1 MLFNAPKKS
10 RDMMEQS
17 PMPTKPQRRVAAS
30 TYTPKAQSPTARAR
44 TKAVSLVP
52 SRTPRSGL
60 APRISVKPT
69 IVAAKKVNSTSS
81 AAATSRPNSASSASP
96 SQTQPAPSSS
106 TRHSTST
113 PLASLSFALQE
124 NKPQPPS
131 SPLVRSANQEDKDDH
146 VAFPSFP
153 PPPNFQQLPARDP
166 PGFNVHLVESTFRV
180 IDIKRRGK
188 LNVREIHQ
196 GLQLLGIATT
206 LRQITDYLYLVT
218 DGQGDTID
226 LQDWTTL
233 VQTLQSSAWA
243 TPSFSLDY
251 APTALAPTDP
261 APTMPSQPAFPPTAQ
276 PRGMTARSLNHVEI
290 ETVATQCSPVH
301 STAAS
306 PQAPPRPFNGPAT
319 TPSSP
324 WHETWFIDQIER
336 RIQELFGRAEAA
348 VALRW
353 NNQQVDGDPPR
364 DFLRR
369 AASVV
374 HGLKS
379 SLYPLVQQAEE
390 TLRAI
395 QDRHAGNLSVLLS
408 PKDLEIV
415 ADHVD
420 DFGDLLLD
428 EVLLDAAIE
437 LTTTEQLKALHAT
450 QASHDEDVQQL
461 ITMID
466 DIQASEQAMAEALL
480 RPLTTIQDDG
490 DARVATTPCLVPIC
504 TLPQL
509 SEPQAQCENVASRPA
524 LAIFTDE
531 AQLCRRLTVCTNNIA
546 TIEETL
552 EDHRQAFLRSRR
564 IAEASLADTGIEQP
578 AVIELL
584 EGMLVDDLVDAL
596 AVELDS
602 CFYTL
607 SDKIVHT
614 V

>member
-1 MLFNAPKKS
+1 MFWIFLQGA
-10 RDMMEQS
+10 MQ
-17 PMPTKPQRRVAAS
+17 Q
-30 TYTPKAQSPTARAR
+30 
-44 TKAVSLVP
+44 
-52 SRTPRSGL
+52 
-60 APRISVKPT
+60 
-69 IVAAKKVNSTSS
+69 
-81 AAATSRPNSASSASP
+81 
-96 SQTQPAPSSS
+96 
-106 TRHSTST
+106 
-113 PLASLSFALQE
+113 LSFSRSAPADAAQWRE
-124 NKPQPPS
+124 PQNKPQPPS

-206 LRQITDYLYLVT
+206 LRQ
-218 DGQGDTID
+218 
-226 LQDWTTL
+226 
-233 VQTLQSSAWA
+233 
-243 TPSFSLDY
+243 
-251 APTALAPTDP
+251 
-261 APTMPSQPAFPPTAQ
+261 
-276 PRGMTARSLNHVEI
+276 
-290 ETVATQCSPVH
+290 
-301 STAAS
+301 
-306 PQAPPRPFNGPAT
+306 
-319 TPSSP
+319 
-324 WHETWFIDQIER
+324 
-336 RIQELFGRAEAA
+336 
-348 VALRW
+348 
-353 NNQQVDGDPPR
+353 
-364 DFLRR
+364 
-369 AASVV
+369 
-374 HGLKS
+374 S

-428 EVLLDAAIE
+428 EVLL

-490 DARVATTPCLVPIC
+490 DARVATTPYLVPIC

-546 TIEETL
+546 TIEDTL
-552 EDHRQAFLRSRR
+552 EDHRKAFLRSRR

-578 AVIELL
+578 AVIEL
-584 EGMLVDDLVDAL
+584 
-596 AVELDS
+596 
-602 CFYTL
+602 
-607 SDKIVHT
+607 
-614 V
+614 